1 MERSNCFRHARTSGA
16 VGGWSAS
23 ASSSCGSGLTCSP
36 ARSPSLGVTRIPPV
50 RPEPVASIER
60 AVEHPAGY
68 EPGAPMY
75 IGLGTI
81 LLIVIIVL
89 VLRR

>member
-1 MERSNCFRHARTSGA
+1 MPDYWSVIAAGSVLGDERSK
-16 VGGWSAS
+16 
-23 ASSSCGSGLTCSP
+23 
-36 ARSPSLGVTRIPPV
+36 
-50 RPEPVASIER
+50 
-60 AVEHPAGY
+60 HPAGY

>member
-1 MERSNCFRHARTSGA
+1 
-16 VGGWSAS
+16 V
-23 ASSSCGSGLTCSP
+23 
-36 ARSPSLGVTRIPPV
+36 VTRIPPV
-50 RPEPVASIER
+50 RPDPVASIER
-60 AVEHPAGY
+60 AIEHPAGY
-68 EPGAPMY
+68 DPGAPMY